1 MFVIDFQIKAPVYL
15 NCHVLGNNVEFVLFI
30 GGAARVVFLFFF

>member
-30 GGAARVVFLFFF
+30 GGVARVVFFF